1 MSDMPKKTLLRKIR
15 LAKILK
21 IRAAPRWADMKKFG
35 LKHAAS
41 RRIASYKKRWKRT
54 SVKV

>member
-1 MSDMPKKTLLRKIR
+1 MKKTLLRKLR

-21 IRAAPRWADMKKFG
+21 VRVAPRWADIKKFG
-35 LKHAAS
+35 LKHART
-41 RRIASYKKRWKRT
+41 RRIPSNKKRWKRT